1 MEIQEQDAVAVI
13 IPVYNGGLFLREALE
28 SALGQTRP
36 PAEIIVIDDGSRDDS
51 VDIARAYE
59 AKDGRVKVVTQANA
73 GVAAARN
80 RAAELA
86 ASPLLAFLDQDDLW
100 EPTKLERQVEELR
113 RSPGAG
119 VCVCA
124 SRILSQLED
133 PAATETVA
141 GLSLPA
147 ADQVGPQLY
156 ERLRFQPSAVMIR
169 RQAFLSVGGFDST
182 AQPCEDWDLWLR
194 LEQGGVSFAV
204 VREPLLIYRFHAA
217 NESNN
222 AWKMYAGE
230 MRAFERRIAP
240 RLSPVTRPLE
250 RQRMK
255 AQFLA
260 GVALVERE
268 QRRPHL
274 RIMLRSLAT
283 WPAGDWR
290 RHKVALHMLLTRAGA
305 LK

>member
-1 MEIQEQDAVAVI
+1 MEDAVAVV
-13 IPVYNGGLFLREALE
+13 IPVYNGAQFLREALD
-28 SALGQTRP
+28 SALGQTLS
-36 PAEIIVIDDGSRDDS
+36 PAEIIVVDDGSRDAS
-51 VDIARAYE
+51 AEIARAYQ
-59 AKDGRVKVVTQANA
+59 AKHSQVKVVTQPNA

-80 RAAELA
+80 RAAEMA
-86 ASPLLAFLDQDDLW
+86 TAPLLAFLDHDDLW

-124 SRILSQLED
+124 SKILSQLDD

-147 ADQVGPQLY
+147 ADQVRAQMYG
-156 ERLRFQPSAVMIR
+156 RLRFQPSAVMIR
-169 RQAFLSVGGFDST
+169 REVFLDVGGFDST

-194 LEQGGVSFAV
+194 LEQAGAGFAV
-204 VREPLLIYRFHAA
+204 VRERLLIYRSHSS

-240 RLSPVTRPLE
+240 RISPVLRPFA
-250 RQRMK
+250 RRRMK
-255 AQFLA
+255 AHFLA

-268 QRRPHL
+268 LRRPHL
-274 RIMLRSLAT
+274 GIMLRSLAT

-290 RHKVALHMLLTRAGA
+290 RHKVALHMLLTRVGA
-305 LK
+305 LR